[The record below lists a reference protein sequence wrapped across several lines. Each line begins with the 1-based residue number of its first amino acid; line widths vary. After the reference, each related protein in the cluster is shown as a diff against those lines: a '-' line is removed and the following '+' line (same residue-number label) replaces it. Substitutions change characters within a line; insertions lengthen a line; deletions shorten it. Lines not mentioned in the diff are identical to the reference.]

1 MFNWLGQKLTEP
13 FVRSMLQSV
22 AEMVIAFLVTKTVSE
37 VSKFVGK
44 FIPVG
49 GAIFGRRYALTLTIS
64 NEPPKGHPNA
74 VHLGVVSNEDW
85 GIEFHLWAVS
95 FPKKRW
101 EKIPETQKVR
111 LLR

>member
-49 GAIFGRRYALTLTIS
+49 GAIFGR
-64 NEPPKGHPNA
+64 
-74 VHLGVVSNEDW
+74 VS
-85 GIEFHLWAVS
+85 
-95 FPKKRW
+95 
-101 EKIPETQKVR
+101 IPQWCDCCLQKSR
-111 LLR
+111 KSL